1 MSSEKSALKDN
12 IESKGKNAY
21 YFAHAKTAKGP
32 TWDKKAEPR
41 LLAKLVVN
49 SSGASNENTN
59 GDSINSES
67 IHHTDVEHELDLNDT
82 LKMLQQHKKNR
93 AVTFDTFKSNITKYA
108 FLDENKKV
116 KLYIDL
122 AGVHQDDVS
131 IDLNFDDSSF
141 CLVVQGLKSNAEG
154 DTDESSVASQQRCL
168 SFGKLY
174 GMITNAT
181 YKVKTDK
188 IVIILTKKAIEKEGE
203 PEEANITPTYK
214 EWPSIAAKG
223 QEELE

>member
-1 MSSEKSALKDN
+1 MNAEKSALKDN

-49 SSGASNENTN
+49 STGTSDENAN
-59 GDSINSES
+59 GDSVNSDS

-82 LKMLQQHKKNR
+82 LKMLQHHKKNR
-93 AVTFDTFKSNITKYA
+93 AVAFDTFKSNITKYA

-116 KLYIDL
+116 KLYVDL
-122 AGVHQDDVS
+122 PGVHQDDVS
-131 IDLNFDDSSF
+131 VDLNFDDVSF
-141 CLVVQGLKSNAEG
+141 CLVVQGLKNNAEG
-154 DTDESSVASQQRCL
+154 GTEQTSASSQQRCL

-174 GMITNAT
+174 GNISNAT
-181 YKVKTDK
+181 YKVKTNK
-188 IVIILTKKAIEKEGE
+188 IIIILTKKAIEKEGE
-203 PEEANITPTYK
+203 QEETDDAPVYK

-223 QEELE
+223 QEELV

>member
-32 TWDKKAEPR
+32 QWDKKAEPR

-49 SSGASNENTN
+49 STGASDENTN
-59 GDSINSES
+59 VDSVNSDS

-82 LKMLQQHKKNR
+82 LKMLQHHKKNR
-93 AVTFDTFKSNITKYA
+93 SVAFDTFKSNITKYA

-122 AGVHQDDVS
+122 PGVHHDDVCV
-131 IDLNFDDSSF
+131 DLNFDEISF

-154 DTDESSVASQQRCL
+154 STEPTSSQQRCL

-174 GMITNAT
+174 GNITHAT
-181 YKVKTDK
+181 YKVKNDK
-188 IVIILTKKAIEKEGE
+188 IVIILTKKAIEKEAE
-203 PEEANITPTYK
+203 QEESDNAPVYK

-223 QEELE
+223 QDELV